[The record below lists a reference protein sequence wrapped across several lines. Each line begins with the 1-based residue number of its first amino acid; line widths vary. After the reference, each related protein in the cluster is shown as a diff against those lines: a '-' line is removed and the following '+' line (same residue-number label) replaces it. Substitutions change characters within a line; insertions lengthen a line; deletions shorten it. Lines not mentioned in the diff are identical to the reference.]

1 MAANE
6 TTIFMAVTNDTYELP
21 LAVADTLKQLCKM
34 MGLRYESVLPRVRKE
49 TEPVVRLGG
58 GKTAKIVK
66 TKI

>member
-6 TTIFMAVTNDTYELP
+6 TTIFMAVTNDIYELP

-49 TEPVVRLGG
+49 EPVVRLGG
-58 GKTAKIVK
+58 GKTAKIIK